1 LSGEKLKYAEVS
13 DEEVE
18 EMLLKRLKEIRSLLE
33 EIKTIFKQAGVT

>member
-1 LSGEKLKYAEVS
+1 LSAEKLKYAEVS

>member
-1 LSGEKLKYAEVS
+1 MSAEKLKYAEVS

>member
-1 LSGEKLKYAEVS
+1 LSGEKLKYAEAS

>member
-1 LSGEKLKYAEVS
+1 MSVEKLKYSEAS